1 VGGASQRNRGN
12 ESFRE
17 IMGTSAAAEG
27 IQDMSVQAGEITRGV
42 SSANRRIRSGS
53 QPTYSIVIASR
64 EARRELE
71 AHLHWLMSTGAAG
84 DAEIVVA
91 RAGEPTEMRSL
102 RASYPSVR
110 FVALPKDTSLS
121 ELRAAGMSE
130 AAGDIVTMLDDS
142 VVMLPGRLAG
152 MTARWASSR
161 SQGTAAR
168 LAEAAVAMNRPE
180 ARSAVVGSIE
190 GGAGV

>member
-1 VGGASQRNRGN
+1 VEPTRKRGN

-17 IMGTSAAAEG
+17 IMGMSAAAEG
-27 IQDMSVQAGEITRGV
+27 IQGVGVQAGDVTRGV
-42 SSANRRIRSGS
+42 SSANRRIRSGG
-53 QPTYSIVIASR
+53 QPTHSIVIASR

-71 AHLHWLMSTGAAG
+71 AHLHWLMASGEAG
-84 DAEIVVA
+84 NAEIVVA

-110 FVALPKDTSLS
+110 FVALTKDTPVS

-130 AAGDIVTMLDDS
+130 ASGDIVTLLEDS

-152 MTARWASSR
+152 MTARWASPR
-161 SQGTAAR
+161 HQATAAR
-168 LAEAAVAMNRPE
+168 LAEAAVASNRTEP
-180 ARSAVVGSIE
+180 RSVVVGSIE
-190 GGAGV
+190 GGAGA